1 MLIIGYFSLFGGIIE
16 LGYFLVFGQFVGG
29 NLVIVEIVVEVLEE
43 MLVVK
48 DMGIFFLM
56 NNLKVKVDINI
67 LVVLLGC
74 IEIKAIELFKLQ
86 VVLIISGFLNEI
98 KDSGVALIEKIW
110 NNLFELEL
118 LS

>member
-1 MLIIGYFSLFGGIIE
+1 
-16 LGYFLVFGQFVGG
+16 
-29 NLVIVEIVVEVLEE
+29 

-74 IEIKAIELFKLQ
+74 IEIKAIELFKL
-86 VVLIISGFLNEI
+86 
-98 KDSGVALIEKIW
+98 
-110 NNLFELEL
+110 
-118 LS
+118 